1 MQVYVIV
8 LPFPLCSFILNTL
21 IKQQRFY
28 FDETMRKKI
37 QKSIRLKMTCKA
49 AHLRYV
55 NKDRRKAASQI
66 WFTNLI
72 QVTFFVRNA
81 NLWWDNL
88 KSMKT
93 LITSHFKWSSC
104 KIFAINKIKAII
116 SHINSKFLYLIN
128 FWKFLLWS
136 RH

>member
-8 LPFPLCSFILNTL
+8 LPFPPMF
-21 IKQQRFY
+21 FY
-28 FDETMRKKI
+28 LKYLDKTTAFLLRWNNEKKI

-55 NKDRRKAASQI
+55 NKDRRKAVSQI

-72 QVTFFVRNA
+72 QVTFFVLNA

-88 KSMKT
+88 KSMKI

-104 KIFAINKIKAII
+104 KISAINKIKAII